1 MALALEKVNFIN
13 DLNFG
18 NYFIFFSIERID
30 GNHFLSD
37 ESNQSSVTD
46 ENECEPTMEISDS
59 ADDSP
64 FNHLNIPKDKYEKYL
79 QDLNEFARNFV
90 KYNEKIG
97 QVLTLDDIEQ
107 IIHQVSFKMIKNL
120 CIQPT

>member
-1 MALALEKVNFIN
+1 MNGKYFLAE
-13 DLNFG
+13 
-18 NYFIFFSIERID
+18 
-30 GNHFLSD
+30 

-46 ENECEPTMEISDS
+46 ENECESTMDISDS

-64 FNHLNIPKDKYEKYL
+64 LNHLNIHKDKYEKYL

-90 KYNEKIG
+90 QYNEKIG
-97 QVLTLDDIEQ
+97 QVLTMDDVEQ

-120 CIQPT
+120 CKEPA